1 MSTTSASPETHP
13 FLRAP
18 NRTILTLSLPVLIS
32 LIAEPLTGLVDT
44 AFVAR
49 LGAESLAALGV
60 GTAALSSIFWIFN
73 FLGVGSQT
81 EVAQAL
87 GAQRHGRASRVAG
100 LAFLL
105 GSSFGLLLILFGW
118 PSAYAISGLLGASGE
133 VQESATQY
141 MRVRLFG
148 APAVVSLLAAFGVLR
163 GLQDMKTPLWIAL
176 TINVINIALDAI
188 FIMGWGPIP
197 GFGIAGAAAA
207 SVFAQWI
214 GAAWAVSVVVR
225 RLGWPARLRMSE
237 ATGLLRIGGDL
248 FIRTGMLTLFI
259 LLSTR
264 VATQAGAQSGAANQA
279 IRQFWSFA
287 AFGLDALAI
296 TAQSLVGFFI
306 GSTMVGQAKRVAAVG
321 SRWALGLGV
330 LLALGMWFGRDWVSA
345 LLVPATALTLF
356 YPAWFLAAASQPI
369 NALAFVTDGIHWGT
383 GDFRYLRNVV
393 TLATLVGAAGLFM
406 IDTSSPNAL
415 TWVWAVTIV
424 WIAVRA
430 GFGVARVWPGIGDSP
445 FRRGE
450 NEVKMSAKE
459 ELVS

>member
-1 MSTTSASPETHP
+1 MSIDSASPQTHA

-105 GSSFGLLLILFGW
+105 GSSFGLLLILLGW

-133 VQESATQY
+133 VQESATLY

-176 TINVINIALDAI
+176 TINVINIALDASLL
-188 FIMGWGPIP
+188 W
-197 GFGIAGAAAA
+197 AGGRFRA
-207 SVFAQWI
+207 SALPARLRPASCPVDRRD
-214 GAAWAVSVVVR
+214 WAVSVVVR
-225 RLGWPARLRMSE
+225 RLGWPAGLRMSE
-237 ATGLLRIGGDL
+237 ATGLIRIGGDL
-248 FIRTGMLTLFI
+248 FVRTGMLTLFI

-264 VATQAGAQSGAANQA
+264 VATQSGAQSGAANQA

-287 AFGLDALAI
+287 AFRPGCAGHHGAEPGWLLHRLGHGGPGQTRGCGRWSLGIGPGYCAGVGHVDRAWLDCGVAGAGHALA
-296 TAQSLVGFFI
+296 
-306 GSTMVGQAKRVAAVG
+306 
-321 SRWALGLGV
+321 
-330 LLALGMWFGRDWVSA
+330 
-345 LLVPATALTLF
+345 PF
-356 YPAWFLAAASQPI
+356 YPAWLLAAISQPI

-393 TLATLVGAAGLFM
+393 TLATAVGAAGLFL
-406 IDTSSPNAL
+406 IDTTSPNAL
-415 TWVWAVTIV
+415 AWVWAVTIV
-424 WIAVRA
+424 WISIRA
-430 GFGVARVWPGIGDSP
+430 GFGVLRVWPGIGNSP
-445 FRRGE
+445 FRGSE
-450 NEVKMSAKE
+450 KEVKMHANE
-459 ELVS
+459 EPAG